1 MTYLLAKNTNFQV
14 IYIEFRLIPE
24 HKYPA
29 ALTDSYS
36 TTKYLIANHKKYAI
50 DLTNLILCGDSAGMK
65 NFFFLIIILKFVPK
79 NYFFSF

>member
-29 ALTDSYS
+29 ALSDSL
-36 TTKYLIANHKKYAI
+36 TATKYLVKHNIKYSI
-50 DLTNLILCGDSAGMK
+50 DLKNLVICGDSAGD
-65 NFFFLIIILKFVPK
+65 
-79 NYFFSF
+79 